1 MRNWRRGGTVQR
13 ATSGVVGLL
22 LAVAL
27 LVATA
32 PGAADAMCC
41 VCRSCTGAAFCVDG
55 IATSLTCAQLCVG
68 ATCNSTV
75 YDAADIC
82 DGGCDG
88 ADRRTDGERPAT
100 HADHYADR
108 DEKTGTQT
116 ATATP
121 TATPRIS
128 GRIGYYVG
136 DSPVAQ
142 ATVALIAGTAAPMIT
157 TTDANGQFAFPSVD
171 PGMQTLQPRKDGDFN
186 IAVTTL
192 DATLDPPVHQRHARF
207 QRRSGPCGRCDGRR
221 YDQHARRDAEFCSSR
236 TVHGCALRWRRS
248 AAQIGRSVQIRC
260 CYPTR
265 RWCNRTSPGS
275 SARTVRSSTGRCSHH
290 RLPARTSSRF
300 CSAMS
305 PEIGCLR
312 RRRSHRSDQIT
323 GNDG

>member
-1 MRNWRRGGTVQR
+1 MQR

-27 LVATA
+27 LVAAA
-32 PGAADAMCC
+32 PHTVDAMCC

-68 ATCNSTV
+68 ATWNSTV

-88 ADRRTDGERPAT
+88 ATVAPTAT
-100 HADHYADR
+100 TSSTPTITPTATQ
-108 DEKTGTQT
+108 TGTQT

-121 TATPRIS
+121 TATPEIS

-142 ATVALIAGTAAPMIT
+142 ATVALMAGTAAPMIT

-192 DATLDPPVHQRHARF
+192 DATWIIQFISATRDFSDDQVLAADVTGDGTISTLDATRILQFQDGTRLRFEVAEKCGSDWAFRPNPLLIPNQTLVQPDVTGLECQNGAIEYGPMFTPP
-207 QRRSGPCGRCDGRR
+207 
-221 YDQHARRDAEFCSSR
+221 
-236 TVHGCALRWRRS
+236 
-248 AAQIGRSVQIRC
+248 AAGQDFVAILFGDV
-260 CYPTR
+260 
-265 RWCNRTSPGS
+265 
-275 SARTVRSSTGRCSHH
+275 
-290 RLPARTSSRF
+290 
-300 CSAMS
+300 
-305 PEIGCLR
+305 
-312 RRRSHRSDQIT
+312 T
-323 GNDG
+323 GNWMPAPPP